1 MLPIF
6 AIRLSYKRL
15 SPENTPPATPPE
27 VPGTHL
33 ALPQGLALPPTLSER
48 LETIVESFQDR
59 SVSFREL
66 YQVAEGGAF
75 SFILILLNL
84 PYIIPIPIP
93 GLSVITGIVTAIIGV
108 RMALRKKPWLPER
121 VLNAKLPARFFPTL
135 LKGAVK
141 VLRAC
146 EHLLRPRLRFV
157 HEGFIFH
164 HLNGTIITLCG
175 LLLVLPFPFFIPL
188 TNFFPA
194 VPILL
199 IAAGTMERDGVFVLA
214 GYAVFAVTICY
225 FTFLS
230 LGGVVILER
239 LFHQIWP

>member
-1 MLPIF
+1 LSSQSHLPDP
-6 AIRLSYKRL
+6 L
-15 SPENTPPATPPE
+15 PENHDAL
-27 VPGTHL
+27 L
-33 ALPQGLALPPTLSER
+33 ALPQGMALPPKLSER
-48 LETIVESFQDR
+48 LEALVSSFENR
-59 SVSFREL
+59 AVSFREL

-75 SFILILLNL
+75 SFLLILLNL

-93 GLSVITGIVTAIIGV
+93 GLSVVTGLVTLVIGV

-121 VLNAKLPARFFPTL
+121 LLNSRLPATFFPTL

-141 VLRAC
+141 VLRAV

-164 HLNGTIITLCG
+164 HLNGTIIALCG

-199 IAAGTMERDGVFVLA
+199 IAAGTMERDGVFVLL
-214 GYAVFAVTICY
+214 GYAVFLVCLAY
-225 FTFLS
+225 FSFLS
-230 LGGVVILER
+230 LVGAAIIEKLYHRFVS
-239 LFHQIWP
+239 